1 MKVTF
6 GTKTSYKCFPLENE
20 YINNKTL
27 FELYVSSKKNLGYFF
42 ADSEGEIEI
51 ECRNNTIK
59 AENFEKYSNEYLN
72 CYNYSLIGVENENSC
87 FQNDIPV
94 KDGSK
99 CCYLESYQIN
109 PDGNIKEDK
118 RCYPIPNEYL
128 TKNKTLK
135 NYLMEAT
142 NLETLDYICNT
153 NITIIADDIIEGQ
166 KARIIIN
173 ASPSDIGGFARIV
186 INNKT
191 YKVYLNHGSA
201 TYEVRNLNDG
211 DYLVAVYYEGTDN
224 YYNSSAI
231 THFTVY
237 RNITSKEDTFL
248 SIFADNIIVG
258 ENQTVEI
265 LVGPGEVYGYGVLTI
280 NNNSFDFYVVNGSA
294 NVTLTDLALGDY
306 VISASYNESYYY
318 HASSNITSFSV
329 VKKYN
334 DSNFKMDVNLSLV
347 RNGLGEVSV
356 DFKPYTISGNLT
368 EAPTIWSYIIQE
380 MKILHTSFIMR
391 LFP

>member
-1 MKVTF
+1 MKSLYIYFLFLFFLNINKNKAQSEEYYECLSPEKDAISPYDCISVKIPEKDGFTCCSMKVTF

-51 ECRNNTIK
+51 ECRNDTIK
-59 AENFEKYSNEYLN
+59 AENFEKYSDEYLN

-153 NITIIADDIIEGQ
+153 NITIKCNNYEKYELKTMTIFNQTNVLLNNRNQTTILNNDLTQILTTIPIIESYVIDSTIIQSNNNNDNNRKSSSDENGV
-166 KARIIIN
+166 KAWVIILIIIGSLILIGAIIAIIICVNRKKSNSKKIDLQNKEN
-173 ASPSDIGGFARIV
+173 AYTYTNIK
-186 INNKT
+186 INN
-191 YKVYLNHGSA
+191 
-201 TYEVRNLNDG
+201 
-211 DYLVAVYYEGTDN
+211 
-224 YYNSSAI
+224 
-231 THFTVY
+231 
-237 RNITSKEDTFL
+237 
-248 SIFADNIIVG
+248 
-258 ENQTVEI
+258 
-265 LVGPGEVYGYGVLTI
+265 
-280 NNNSFDFYVVNGSA
+280 
-294 NVTLTDLALGDY
+294 
-306 VISASYNESYYY
+306 
-318 HASSNITSFSV
+318 
-329 VKKYN
+329 
-334 DSNFKMDVNLSLV
+334 
-347 RNGLGEVSV
+347 
-356 DFKPYTISGNLT
+356 
-368 EAPTIWSYIIQE
+368 
-380 MKILHTSFIMR
+380 
-391 LFP
+391 

>member
-1 MKVTF
+1 MKSLYIYFLFLFFLNINKNKAQSEEYYECLSPEKDAISPYDCISVKIPEKDGFTCCSMKVTF

-153 NITIIADDIIEGQ
+153 NITIKCNNYEKYELKTMTIFNQTNVLLNNRNQTTILNNDLTQILTTIPIIESYVIDSTIIQSNNNNDNNRKSSSDENGV
-166 KARIIIN
+166 KAWVIILIII
-173 ASPSDIGGFARIV
+173 IGSLILIGAIIAIIICVNRKKSNSKKIDLQNKENTYTNIK
-186 INNKT
+186 INN
-191 YKVYLNHGSA
+191 
-201 TYEVRNLNDG
+201 
-211 DYLVAVYYEGTDN
+211 
-224 YYNSSAI
+224 
-231 THFTVY
+231 
-237 RNITSKEDTFL
+237 
-248 SIFADNIIVG
+248 
-258 ENQTVEI
+258 
-265 LVGPGEVYGYGVLTI
+265 
-280 NNNSFDFYVVNGSA
+280 
-294 NVTLTDLALGDY
+294 
-306 VISASYNESYYY
+306 
-318 HASSNITSFSV
+318 
-329 VKKYN
+329 
-334 DSNFKMDVNLSLV
+334 
-347 RNGLGEVSV
+347 
-356 DFKPYTISGNLT
+356 
-368 EAPTIWSYIIQE
+368 
-380 MKILHTSFIMR
+380 
-391 LFP
+391 